1 MHLRL
6 QVTGIYP
13 PDAHGSLLRC
23 QHVAGLL
30 KPSLGGAVAAPARI
44 CLDGGVRGDAEHR
57 PAAGA
62 QPGQQQL
69 GEGDRSHDIDLEAG
83 TQVCDRVVRQGR
95 QRAGTQRSGV
105 VDQQAGAACRGG
117 GRSQIGTMSRVCD
130 AAWQRQ
136 HRVARQ
142 VVLGAQRS
150 GSCLERRAVTSVDDE
165 LISGRGK
172 GACQRAAEAAG
183 GTGDDR
189 YKGCLHG
196 TDARQPRI
204 GAHRP
209 RAGPGLVP
217 WSYDSRPIRGALR
230 AGTVVTMGQAPRPVG
245 GDSHSDAGQDEI
257 FQRVSQVVLAVAS
270 QLSVRDVLQMIV
282 RSARSLAGARYAAL
296 GVPGEAGSFAE
307 FVVDGLTA
315 REQAAIGP
323 LPRQHGMLAVMLREG
338 KPLRLDDIRTDPR
351 FWGWPA
357 AHPELTDVLGVPIKE
372 GDQILGFIFAACKEE
387 PGGFTDR
394 DERLVSLFA
403 AHAAIALTNA
413 RLYEHGR
420 ELSVL
425 QERARLAQDLHD
437 AVSQKLFSVRAKA
450 RAAAVLVGRD
460 PARAIREIDSVA
472 ALAGEAHAELR
483 AVIDGLAPPELAAGG
498 LAGSVRGYSLLAGRT
513 YGAEVIV
520 RTGELP
526 ALDPVRATA
535 VYRIAQ
541 EAITNALRHSGA
553 GQILVSLTARK
564 RSVSLQV
571 SDSGAGFD
579 AGAPRAGLG
588 LASMRERAA
597 SAGGRL
603 TITAAPGEGTTVRL
617 TVPA

>member
-1 MHLRL
+1 
-6 QVTGIYP
+6 
-13 PDAHGSLLRC
+13 
-23 QHVAGLL
+23 
-30 KPSLGGAVAAPARI
+30 
-44 CLDGGVRGDAEHR
+44 
-57 PAAGA
+57 
-62 QPGQQQL
+62 
-69 GEGDRSHDIDLEAG
+69 
-83 TQVCDRVVRQGR
+83 
-95 QRAGTQRSGV
+95 
-105 VDQQAGAACRGG
+105 
-117 GRSQIGTMSRVCD
+117 
-130 AAWQRQ
+130 
-136 HRVARQ
+136 
-142 VVLGAQRS
+142 
-150 GSCLERRAVTSVDDE
+150 
-165 LISGRGK
+165 
-172 GACQRAAEAAG
+172 
-183 GTGDDR
+183 
-189 YKGCLHG
+189 
-196 TDARQPRI
+196 
-204 GAHRP
+204 
-209 RAGPGLVP
+209 
-217 WSYDSRPIRGALR
+217 
-230 AGTVVTMGQAPRPVG
+230 
-245 GDSHSDAGQDEI
+245 
-257 FQRVSQVVLAVAS
+257 
-270 QLSVRDVLQMIV
+270 
-282 RSARSLAGARYAAL
+282 
-296 GVPGEAGSFAE
+296 
-307 FVVDGLTA
+307 VDGLTA

-323 LPRQHGMLAVMLREG
+323 LPRQHGMLGVMLREG

-387 PGGFTDR
+387 PGGFTER

-450 RAAAVLVGRD
+450 RAAAVLVSRD

-498 LAGSVRGYSLLAGRT
+498 LAGSVRGYSLLASRT

-553 GQILVSLTARK
+553 EQILVSLTARK

-579 AGAPRAGLG
+579 TGAPRAGLG

-603 TITAAPGEGTTVRL
+603 TITAAPGKGTTVRL